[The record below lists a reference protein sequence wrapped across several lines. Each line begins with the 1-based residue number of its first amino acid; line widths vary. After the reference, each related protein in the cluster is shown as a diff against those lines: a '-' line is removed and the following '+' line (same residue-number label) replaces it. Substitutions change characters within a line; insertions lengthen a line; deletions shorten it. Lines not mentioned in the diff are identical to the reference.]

1 MFPSIFIRLAAW
13 VKAVG
18 LALAVASASPAFAAQ
33 TVHIYDT
40 EIENLIRSYMEPI
53 LKAAGIE
60 RGTVRLHLI
69 RSDAPNAFVSR
80 GRRVFLTTGLLRR
93 TTHPRQVIG
102 VLAHETGH
110 IAGGHLAR
118 LDTMLRDA
126 QTPVLMSAV
135 IGAVLGTL
143 SGDPGAA
150 VATIGAGQHLAQSQL
165 LSFSRTQERS
175 ADRAAVDFLD
185 RSGQS
190 SRGLLEFMETLD
202 EYQSLFVSRKEQ
214 QQLSYRVTHPL
225 TRNRIE
231 FLRNHVERSKFSDVP
246 VPAELVAAHKRAIAK
261 LDGFLDLPARTFRK
275 YPASDTSVAA
285 RYARAVAH
293 YRQSDFA
300 KALDGISGLI
310 AEFPDDPYFQE
321 LKGQILFETGK
332 IADALPYYRR
342 AVEKVPAAPLLR
354 IGLAHVMIETNRE
367 ALLKPALSHLEE
379 AIRYDDTIALAW
391 RLAATAYGRTGRLPD
406 AALASAEFAMRTG
419 RLDDATLMAERARRG
434 FKEGSAGR
442 LRAEDMLATL
452 KRHKRRQ

>member
-1 MFPSIFIRLAAW
+1 MFPSLFIRLAAW

-18 LALAVASASPAFAAQ
+18 VALAVATAPPAFAAQ

-40 EIENLIRSYMEPI
+40 EIENLIRSYLEPI
-53 LKAAGIE
+53 LDAAGIE
-60 RGTVRLHLI
+60 RGAVRIHLI

-80 GRRVFLTTGLLRR
+80 GQRIFITTGLLRR

-118 LDTMLRDA
+118 LDTMFRDA
-126 QTPVLMSAV
+126 QTPLLMSAV
-135 IGAVLGTL
+135 IGVVLGTL

-150 VATIGAGQHLAQSQL
+150 LATIGAGHHLAQSQL

-214 QQLSYRVTHPL
+214 KQLSYRVTHPL

-231 FLRNHVERSKFSDVP
+231 FLRNHVEKSKFSDVP
-246 VPAELVAAHKRAIAK
+246 VPAELVAAHRRAIAK
-261 LDGFLDLPARTFRK
+261 LDGFLELPARTFRK
-275 YPASDTSVAA
+275 YPAGDTSVAA

-300 KALDGISGLI
+300 KALDAMSGLI

-332 IADALPYYRR
+332 VADALPYYRR

-367 ALLKPALSHLEE
+367 ALLKPALLHLEE
-379 AIRYDDTIALAW
+379 ALRYDDTIALAW
-391 RLAATAYGRTGRLPD
+391 RLAATAYGRTGRLAD

-419 RLDDATLMAERARRG
+419 RIDDATLMAERARRG
-434 FKEGSAGR
+434 FKEGSTGR

-452 KRHKRRQ
+452 KRLKRRR

>member
-1 MFPSIFIRLAAW
+1 MFPSLFIRLAAW

-18 LALAVASASPAFAAQ
+18 VALAVATAPPAFAAQ

-40 EIENLIRSYMEPI
+40 EIENLIRSYLEPI
-53 LKAAGIE
+53 LHAAGIE
-60 RGTVRLHLI
+60 RGAVRIHLI

-80 GRRVFLTTGLLRR
+80 GQRIFITTGLLRR

-126 QTPVLMSAV
+126 QTPMLMSAV
-135 IGAVLGTL
+135 IGVVLGTL

-150 VATIGAGQHLAQSQL
+150 LATIGAGQHLAQSQL

-214 QQLSYRVTHPL
+214 KQLSYRVTHPL

-231 FLRNHVERSKFSDVP
+231 FLRDHVKKSKFSDVP

-261 LDGFLDLPARTFRK
+261 LDGFLELPARTFRK
-275 YPASDTSVAA
+275 YPAGDTSVAA

-300 KALDGISGLI
+300 KALDAMSGLI

-332 IADALPYYRR
+332 VADALPYYRR

-367 ALLKPALSHLEE
+367 ALLKPALLHLEE
-379 AIRYDDTIALAW
+379 ALRYDDTIALAW
-391 RLAATAYGRTGRLPD
+391 RLAATAYGRTGRLAD

-419 RLDDATLMAERARRG
+419 RIDDATLMAERARRG
-434 FKEGSAGR
+434 FKEGSTGR
-442 LRAEDMLATL
+442 LRAEDLLATL
-452 KRHKRRQ
+452 KRLKRRR

>member
-1 MFPSIFIRLAAW
+1 MFPSLFIRLAAW

-18 LALAVASASPAFAAQ
+18 VALAIATAPPAFAAQ

-40 EIENLIRSYMEPI
+40 EIENLIRSYLGPI
-53 LKAAGIE
+53 LDAAGIE
-60 RGTVRLHLI
+60 RGAVRVHLI

-80 GRRVFLTTGLLRR
+80 GQRMFLTTGLLRR

-102 VLAHETGH
+102 VLAHEAGH

-118 LDTMLRDA
+118 LDSMLRDA
-126 QTPVLMSAV
+126 QTPMLMSAV
-135 IGAVLGTL
+135 IGVVLGTL

-214 QQLSYRVTHPL
+214 KQLNYRVTHPL

-231 FLRNHVERSKFSDVP
+231 FLRNHVEKSKFSDAP
-246 VPAELVAAHKRAIAK
+246 VPPELVAAHKRAIAK
-261 LDGFLDLPARTFRK
+261 LDGFLELPARTLRK
-275 YPASDTSVAA
+275 YPAGDTSVAA

-293 YRQSDFA
+293 HRQSDFA
-300 KALDGISGLI
+300 KALDTISGLI

-367 ALLKPALSHLEE
+367 ALLKPALLHLEE
-379 AIRYDDTIALAW
+379 ALRYDDTIALAW
-391 RLAATAYGRTGRLPD
+391 RLAATAYGRTGRLAD
-406 AALASAEFAMRTG
+406 AALASAEFALRTG
-419 RLDDATLMAERARRG
+419 RLDDAALMAERARRG
-434 FKEGSAGR
+434 FEEGSTGR

-452 KRHKRRQ
+452 KRLQRRR

>member
-1 MFPSIFIRLAAW
+1 MFSSLFMRCAAW

-18 LALAVASASPAFAAQ
+18 LTVAVATAPPAFAAQ
-33 TVHIYDT
+33 TVQIYDT
-40 EIENLIRSYMEPI
+40 EIENLIGSYLEPI
-53 LKAAGIE
+53 LDAAGIE

-69 RSDAPNAFVSR
+69 RSDTPNAFVSR
-80 GRRVFLTTGLLRR
+80 GRRVFLTTGLLRK

-143 SGDPGAA
+143 SGDAGAA
-150 VATIGAGQHLAQSQL
+150 IATIGAGQHLAQAQL

-175 ADRAAVDFLD
+175 ADRAAVRFLD

-190 SRGLLEFMETLD
+190 SRGLLEFMQTLD

-214 QQLSYRVTHPL
+214 KQLSYRVTHPL
-225 TRNRIE
+225 TSDRIE
-231 FLRNHVERSKFSDVP
+231 FLRNHVENSKYSDVP
-246 VPAELVAAHKRAIAK
+246 LPAGLVAAHKRAIAK
-261 LDGFLDLPARTFRK
+261 LDGFLDLPARTLRK
-275 YPASDTSVAA
+275 YPASDNSVAA

-293 YRQSDFA
+293 YRQPDFA
-300 KALDGISGLI
+300 EALDEISGLI
-310 AEFPDDPYFQE
+310 ADFPDDPYFQE

-332 IADALPYYRR
+332 VADALPYYRR
-342 AVEKVPAAPLLR
+342 AVEIVPAAPLLR
-354 IGLAHVMIETNRE
+354 VGLAHVMIETNRE

-406 AALASAEFAMRTG
+406 SALASAEFALRTG

-434 FKEGSAGR
+434 FAGGSAGR
-442 LRAEDMLATL
+442 LRAEDLLATL
-452 KRHKRRQ
+452 KRHKRRR